1 MCLFLS
7 RLQEEYAKLRTEI
20 RNEDYKMILLQAQH
34 VARYFGADV
43 LFENIYLEI
52 QDHSRVALVGRNGAG
67 KSTLLKMIADIEQPD
82 AGKISKGKQVTIG
95 YLAQNTGL
103 DSTQSIWDEMLD
115 VFHSVIQLEKKMRH
129 IEQLLGDADLLADED
144 RYQETLKQYDQM
156 QHDFK
161 EQNGYGY
168 EAEIRSVLHGFSFF
182 EADYPKSINQLSGGQ
197 KTRLALA
204 KLLLQKKDLLILDEP
219 TNHLDIETLNWLENY
234 LQTYTGALLIVSH
247 DRYFLD
253 KVVNEVYDLS
263 RQKITHYKGNYSK
276 FLDLKAAQ
284 LEKEW
289 KEFEKQQ
296 KEIAKLEDFVNRNL
310 VRASTTK
317 RAQSRRK
324 QLEKIDRLDKPQGD
338 EKSATFRFQPS
349 IESGNVVMTV
359 ENGAIGYE
367 DTILSEPINM
377 DVRKYDSIA
386 LVGPNGVGKSTLLK
400 SLLNEL
406 PLIKGETKFGTNVE
420 VGYYDQEQAELHS
433 TKSVL
438 AELWDDHPTTPEK
451 DIRSILGSFLFSGE
465 DVEKSVSSL
474 SGGEKARLALAKL
487 SMEKDN
493 FLILDEPTNH
503 LDIDSK
509 EVLENALID
518 FDGTLL
524 FVSHDRYFINRIA
537 TKVIELSPEGSTVY
551 LGDYDYYLE
560 KKAEQ
565 EELKRLAQED
575 AQMKQPLPNEESNPN
590 KPAENRMIN
599 KENQKLIRQLTRR
612 IEAIENETAE
622 LEQAI
627 EELESELTKPDVYED
642 HIKVQ
647 EINDQLQLLTNQY
660 EELMEEWESST
671 LELENL

>member
-1 MCLFLS
+1 M
-7 RLQEEYAKLRTEI
+7 RT
-20 RNEDYKMILLQAQH
+20 KTMILLQAQH

-43 LFENIYLEI
+43 LFENIYLEV
-52 QDHSRVALVGRNGAG
+52 QEHSRIALVGRNGTG

-82 AGKISKGKQVTIG
+82 AGKIVKGKQVSIG

-103 DSTQSIWDEMLD
+103 ASERTIWDEMLT
-115 VFHSVIQLEKKMRH
+115 VFELVIQLEKDMRS
-129 IEQLLGDADLLADED
+129 IEQQLGDPDLLSDEELYTATLN
-144 RYQETLKQYDQM
+144 RYDHI
-156 QHDFK
+156 QHRFR
-161 EQNGYGY
+161 EENGFGY
-168 EAEIRSVLHGFSFF
+168 QSEIRSVLHGFRFY
-182 EADYPKSINQLSGGQ
+182 EEDYTKQISQLSGGQ

-204 KLLLQKKDLLILDEP
+204 KLLLEKKDLLILDEP
-219 TNHLDIETLNWLENY
+219 TNHLDIETLSWLETY
-234 LQTYTGALLIVSH
+234 LQSYTGALLIVSH

-253 KVVNEVYDLS
+253 KVVNEVYEIS

-276 FLDLKAAQ
+276 YLDLKATR
-284 LEKEW
+284 LEQEW

-296 KEIAKLEDFVNRNL
+296 GEIAKLEDFVNRNL

-324 QLEKIDRLDKPQGD
+324 QLEKMDRIDKPQGD
-338 EKSATFRFQPS
+338 EKSARFS
-349 IESGNVVMTV
+349 FKTEKESGNVVLTLS
-359 ENGAIGYE
+359 NGAIGY
-367 DTILSEPINM
+367 DGTILSRPVEL

-386 LVGPNGVGKSTLLK
+386 LVGPNGIGKSTLLK
-400 SLLNEL
+400 SLIDQL
-406 PLIKGETKFGTNVE
+406 PLIQGEKHLGTNVSL
-420 VGYYDQEQAELHS
+420 GYYDQEQSDLNS

-438 AELWDDHPTTPEK
+438 AELWDEHPTTPEK

-487 SMEKDN
+487 AMNKNN
-493 FLILDEPTNH
+493 FLMLDEPTNH

-537 TKVIELSPEGSTVY
+537 TTIIELSEEGSTLY

-565 EELKRLAQED
+565 EELRLLAET
-575 AQMKQPLPNEESNPN
+575 ES
-590 KPAENRMIN
+590 AEKTKDESVPTVKASREIN
-599 KENQKLIRQLTRR
+599 KEEQKLLRQLTRR
-612 IEAIENETAE
+612 IEVIEKEMEEVETIITQCE
-622 LEQAI
+622 TQLIDPE
-627 EELESELTKPDVYED
+627 VFGD
-642 HIKVQ
+642 HVHVQ
-647 EINDQLQLLTNQY
+647 ELNEEITGAQERLDNLVSEWEEKSLQL
-660 EELMEEWESST
+660 EEMQ
-671 LELENL
+671 

>member
-1 MCLFLS
+1 
-7 RLQEEYAKLRTEI
+7 
-20 RNEDYKMILLQAQH
+20 MILLQAQH

-52 QDHSRVALVGRNGAG
+52 QENSRIALVGRNGAG
-67 KSTLLKMIADIEQPD
+67 KSTLLKIIADIEPPD
-82 AGKISKGKQVTIG
+82 AGQISKAKQVTIG

-103 DSTQSIWDEMLD
+103 DSQQTIWEEMLE
-115 VFHSVIQLEKKMRH
+115 VFAEVIQLEKNMRRT
-129 IEQLLGDADLLADED
+129 EEKLGDPEVLANEEL
-144 RYQETLKQYDQM
+144 YHETLKQYDQM
-156 QHDFK
+156 QHDFR
-161 EQNGYGY
+161 ERNGYGY
-168 EAEIRSVLHGFSFF
+168 EAEIRSVLHGFHFF
-182 EADYPKSINQLSGGQ
+182 EDDYERVINQLSGGQ

-219 TNHLDIETLNWLENY
+219 TNHLDIETLNWLEGY
-234 LQTYTGALLIVSH
+234 LQSYSGSLLIVSH

-263 RQKITHYKGNYSK
+263 RKKMHHYKGNYSNY
-276 FLDLKAAQ
+276 LNLKEAH

-289 KEFEKQQ
+289 KEFDKQQ
-296 KEIAKLEDFVNRNL
+296 KEIAKLEDFVNRNI

-324 QLEKIDRLDKPQGD
+324 QLGKIDRMEKPQGD
-338 EKSATFRFQPS
+338 EKSATFRFQAEK
-349 IESGNVVMTV
+349 ESGNVVLTL

-367 DTILSEPINM
+367 DTILAEPVAL

-386 LVGPNGVGKSTLLK
+386 LVGPNGIGKSTLLK
-400 SLLNEL
+400 SLVEEI
-406 PLIKGETKFGTNVE
+406 PLIKGEKHFGTNVE

-433 TKSVL
+433 NKSVL
-438 AELWDDHPTTPEK
+438 AELWDEHPTTPEK

-465 DVEKSVSSL
+465 DVEKAVSSL

-487 SMEKDN
+487 SMNQNN

-537 TKVIELSPEGSTVY
+537 STVIELSPEGSTEY

-565 EELKRLAQED
+565 EELQRLAEE
-575 AQMKQPLPNEESNPN
+575 ARQMETNTTGPISDSHNTST
-590 KPAENRMIN
+590 NRVLN
-599 KENQKLIRQLTRR
+599 KEKQKLERQLSRKIESIEEETAALEKT
-612 IEAIENETAE
+612 IEALET
-622 LEQAI
+622 
-627 EELESELTKPDVYED
+627 ELTDPAVYED
-642 HIKVQ
+642 HFKVQ
-647 EINDQLQLLTNQY
+647 EINDELQTLNNQY
-660 EELMEEWESST
+660 EKLMKEWET
-671 LELENL
+671 AALELENLE